1 MLHMRRRDL
10 LTALTLA
17 PLGASLVSPA
27 GAVPATP
34 QDQPDLDRLVD
45 YLNAMR
51 SLRAR
56 FEQVAPDGAL
66 SRGTVWL
73 ERPGRIR
80 FQYDPPTPILLIAGH
95 GEVWFHDFQ
104 LNQTST
110 ISLSRTPLS
119 ILLADKITF
128 SGPVTVTDIQRL
140 PSEIQVS
147 LVRTANPGEGLLA
160 MVFTD
165 NPLQLYQW
173 TVVDAQHKITRVT
186 LSNIQLGGHFDD
198 NLFTFSEQPPR

>member
-1 MLHMRRRDL
+1 MRRMRRRDVL
-10 LTALTLA
+10 AALALT
-17 PLGASLVSPA
+17 PLGVSLAMPA
-27 GAVPATP
+27 GAVPPAP
-34 QDQPDLDRLVD
+34 QDQADLDRLVE
-45 YLNAMR
+45 YLN
-51 SLRAR
+51 SIHTLRAR
-56 FEQVAPDGAL
+56 FEQVAPDGTT

-80 FQYDPPTPILLIAGH
+80 FQYDPPTPLLLIAGH
-95 GEVWFHDFQ
+95 GEVYFRDFQ
-104 LNQTST
+104 LNQTSR
-110 ISLSRTPLS
+110 IALSRTPLS
-119 ILLADKITF
+119 ILLADRITF

-140 PSEIQVS
+140 PNEIQVS

-198 NLFTFSEQPPR
+198 NLFTFGDQPAR